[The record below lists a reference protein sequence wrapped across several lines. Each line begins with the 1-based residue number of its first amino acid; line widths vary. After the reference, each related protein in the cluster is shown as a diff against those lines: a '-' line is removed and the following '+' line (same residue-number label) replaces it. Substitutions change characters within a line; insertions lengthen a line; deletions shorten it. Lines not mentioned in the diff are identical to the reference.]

1 MTIYSRPRLCRL
13 YIERQIEKYGYRIC
27 IYVYTYNIYNNYYII
42 YNIYEY
48 IYICMY
54 VLMYVS
60 MYVSICICI
69 YNMHG
74 KDEEMKGDRGKR

>member
-1 MTIYSRPRLCRL
+1 MNIY
-13 YIERQIEKYGYRIC
+13 
-27 IYVYTYNIYNNYYII
+27 IYVS
-42 YNIYEY
+42 
-48 IYICMY
+48 MY
-54 VLMYVS
+54 VLMQVS